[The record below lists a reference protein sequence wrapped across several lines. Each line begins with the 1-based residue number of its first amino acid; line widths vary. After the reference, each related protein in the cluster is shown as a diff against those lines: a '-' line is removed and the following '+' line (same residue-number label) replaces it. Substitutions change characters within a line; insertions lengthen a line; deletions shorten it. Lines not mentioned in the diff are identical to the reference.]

1 MALAWLSYEGTDGGQ
16 RRFRFDIGVNRYY
29 GYAIGDKET
38 LRRGGLKTLLDP
50 HFKSALL
57 GPLPETALGRGML
70 EIPDQAFD
78 REHRYVQLMS
88 YRTQERVGPALS
100 EIVAVPAGGTAAG
113 GDGGWG
119 RLPELS
125 FGQELIMDRQ
135 NRYVETVPFR
145 FREARY
151 SNAMFLGALANI
163 LPTVL
168 PAVGSLVGNLFGG
181 RGAASSGTGGAG
193 GAPEALLKAIGKP
206 ETVQQILNLIQ
217 QIAAASSGGA
227 NTGAANTATPTPTPA
242 ASGLVVANGYGLAY
256 GSRGA
261 APAPVYS
268 EAQFAPA
275 LLAALPSLMPILQQ
289 VLNPQTIG
297 AVLDAPA
304 KHTGMI
310 IDGIK
315 DFAKLGIQSH
325 EQDLQHLRALNPGVD
340 DPALDALLASLSL
353 GLSQVG
359 SELNY
364 RRVDAVRLSFDGI
377 QAQTLYGQT
386 KIPYHFGRELAFPF
400 SVETPRPI
408 GKAMVQLLV
417 KDPET
422 LEILAEKKER
432 LERVAGGPSPVTPT
446 LSLAQ
451 MQNLTPGQD
460 YLICLAL
467 VWKGKAGKQLGSSIK
482 QRITLVGDYVFDRV
496 EEAGELIPLN
506 DVTRYREFWHK
517 IWGGDFD
524 DDLKR
529 YEWDC
534 KYYFA
539 LNGERTTNARIE
551 TKTRLQKNEDRRATG
566 QLKTGM
572 ELSPDDLNRLL
583 PRLAPG
589 EVPLS
594 AEELQPLRSGDFVD
608 RFNQAARYKAKLRG
622 RSGDSAALWVY
633 PEFKLQRVVLQKV
646 DQVNAHG
653 HVVSFLEH
661 PVRFPLPALVHLIGA
676 RTQ

>member
-29 GYAIGDKET
+29 GYAIGGKET
-38 LRRGGLKTLLDP
+38 LRSGGLKTLRDR
-50 HFKSALL
+50 HFESPML
-57 GPLPETALGRGML
+57 GPLPETALGRGTL

-88 YRTQERVGPALS
+88 YRTQERIGPAIS
-100 EIVAVPAGGTAAG
+100 EIVAVPAGGTAPG
-113 GDGGWG
+113 TDDGGG
-119 RLPELS
+119 SLPELS

-135 NRYVETVPFR
+135 NMYVETVPFR

-181 RGAASSGTGGAG
+181 RGAASPGNGGGGGAAG
-193 GAPEALLKAIGKP
+193 ALLQAIGKP
-206 ETVQQILNLIQ
+206 ETVQQIVDLIQ
-217 QIAAASSGGA
+217 QIAGASSGGA
-227 NTGAANTATPTPTPA
+227 NTGTATPTPT
-242 ASGLVVANGYGLAY
+242 ASGLVLANGYGFAY
-256 GSRGA
+256 GRRG
-261 APAPVYS
+261 PARGPLYS
-268 EAQFAPA
+268 EAQVAPA
-275 LLAALPSLMPILQQ
+275 LLAALPALMPILQQ
-289 VLNPQTIG
+289 VLNPQTIQ

-310 IDGIK
+310 IDGVK

-325 EQDLQHLRALNPGVD
+325 EQDLKHLRELNPGVD

-359 SELNY
+359 SDLNY
-364 RRVDAVRLSFDGI
+364 RRVGAVRLSFDGV
-377 QAQTLYGQT
+377 QVQTLYGQT
-386 KIPYHFGRELAFPF
+386 KIPYYAGRELTFPF
-400 SVETPRPI
+400 SIETPRPI

-422 LEILAEKKER
+422 LEILAEKR
-432 LERVAGGPSPVTPT
+432 ARVERVESGPSPVTPT

-451 MQNLTPGQD
+451 IQNLVPGQD

-467 VWKGKAGKQLGSSIK
+467 VWKGKAGKQFGSSIK
-482 QRITLVGDYVFDRV
+482 QKITLVSDYVFDRV

-506 DVTRYREFWHK
+506 DVARYREFWHK
-517 IWGGDFD
+517 IWGGNFD
-524 DDLKR
+524 GDLKR

-534 KYYFA
+534 KYYYA
-539 LNGERTTNARIE
+539 LNVERTTNARIE
-551 TKTRLQKNEDRRATG
+551 TQTRMQKIEDRRASG

-572 ELSPDDLNRLL
+572 ELSPDELNRLL

-594 AEELQPLRSGDFVD
+594 AEELQPLRTGDFVN

-622 RSGDSAALWVY
+622 RAGDSAALWVY

-661 PVRFPLPALVHLIGA
+661 PVRFPLPALIHLIGA
-676 RTQ
+676 RTK